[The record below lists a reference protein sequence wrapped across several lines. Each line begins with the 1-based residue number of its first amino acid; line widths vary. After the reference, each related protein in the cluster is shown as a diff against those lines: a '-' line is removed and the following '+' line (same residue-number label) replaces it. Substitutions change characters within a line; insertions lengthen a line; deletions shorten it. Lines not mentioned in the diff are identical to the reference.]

1 MKITRGSNH
10 CVIQSD
16 GQLTEILTFEEQE
29 RTMTNPVTLQDIQLR
44 KILAL
49 PHPEFLPQVFYTF
62 LGRDPDPVGLLHYA
76 ARLQKK
82 ISRTQIL
89 IEIRSSDEGKA
100 RASSAPCRE
109 LDAITRR
116 YQLLK
121 KLPGGYWRWRFLP
134 RLEPFYM
141 RDDAFPWVEWA
152 ATYSSHAPT
161 HVAQPVEFEHR
172 IMELQDQIKN
182 FKANVEKNMERLSTQ
197 GMSVETLLPLKPT
210 LAYHDIP
217 SPSLEN
223 IPHAARSIYL
233 QILVRFN
240 KCV

>member
-1 MKITRGSNH
+1 
-10 CVIQSD
+10 
-16 GQLTEILTFEEQE
+16 
-29 RTMTNPVTLQDIQLR
+29 MTNPVTLQDIHLR

-49 PHPEFLPQVFYTF
+49 PYPEFLPQAFYTF

-76 ARLQKK
+76 ARLAKK

-89 IEIRSSDEGKA
+89 IEIRSSDEGMA
-100 RASSAPCRE
+100 RAPSVPCRE

-141 RDDAFPWVEWA
+141 RDEAFPWVEWA
-152 ATYSSHAPT
+152 ATYSSRATHACRAPS
-161 HVAQPVEFEHR
+161 AEFEHR

-182 FKANVEKNMERLSTQ
+182 FKAGLEKSVECLSAQ
-197 GMSVETLLPLKPT
+197 GVSVETLLPLKHA
-210 LAYHDIP
+210 LAYHDVP

-223 IPHAARSIYL
+223 IPHAARSVYL
-233 QILVRFN
+233 QILARFTN
-240 KCV
+240 CI